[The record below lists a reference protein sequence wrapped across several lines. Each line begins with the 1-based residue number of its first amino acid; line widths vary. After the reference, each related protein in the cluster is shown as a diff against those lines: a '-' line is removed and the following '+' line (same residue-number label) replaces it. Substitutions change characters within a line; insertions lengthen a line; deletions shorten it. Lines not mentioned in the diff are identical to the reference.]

1 MVAYIVNMFIISDD
15 CGYRPFEGGVGE
27 IQLRLPGYIAGLIY
41 GPQGPCYNGVP
52 LYSVYFMLLT
62 LSGRRFIKI
71 QYSSF
76 PLFSM
81 AYPSHIATHY
91 NIKSRVRNVR

>member
-1 MVAYIVNMFIISDD
+1 MVAYIVNMFMRRSQIQAIR
-15 CGYRPFEGGVGE
+15 GRGGGNTAN
-27 IQLRLPGYIAGLIY
+27 IRLPGYIAGLIY

-91 NIKSRVRNVR
+91 NIKSSARNVR